1 MGLRERATDLFWLR
15 HEAADADPEP
25 IKFAPSGIILSYFLE
40 SFFASFGTTGCGSS
54 ANRQPRHGPY
64 EKTTFRLSRSLS
76 QAVLNK
82 KLLFFVTEDWFV
94 CSHWLPH
101 VTAARDAGYQVY
113 VVTRVRQHRAIIEAR
128 GVHVVPLEL
137 SRRGRNPM
145 AELRVI
151 ADLIKIY
158 RKIRPDLVKH
168 VAMKPVVYG
177 TIAAWFSQPC
187 AVVNYMAGLGWLF
200 TSDSVKARLLRPV
213 VRAVLGRLLAR
224 GHVIVENP
232 DDYEQMM
239 SLGFD
244 GIPLVVLPARMLW
257 TKGIG
262 EFVTAAERLRA
273 EGVAA
278 RFALVGDPDPDNPES
293 VSIDQLESWRQKGAV
308 EWWGRRDD
316 MPQVLAACH
325 IVCLPSYR
333 EGLPKALLEAAA
345 AGKPIITTDTPGCRE
360 VVRHGDNG
368 LLVPAAD
375 ALALAEALKT
385 LIEDGPQ
392 RERMGRRGR
401 EIAETEF
408 SSEKIT
414 SEALALYNA
423 VLS

>member
-1 MGLRERATDLFWLR
+1 M
-15 HEAADADPEP
+15 
-25 IKFAPSGIILSYFLE
+25 
-40 SFFASFGTTGCGSS
+40 
-54 ANRQPRHGPY
+54 
-64 EKTTFRLSRSLS
+64 
-76 QAVLNK
+76 NK

-239 SLGFD
+239 SLGLFEPAEECD

-360 VVRHGDNG
+360 GVRHGDNG

>member
-1 MGLRERATDLFWLR
+1 M
-15 HEAADADPEP
+15 
-25 IKFAPSGIILSYFLE
+25 
-40 SFFASFGTTGCGSS
+40 
-54 ANRQPRHGPY
+54 
-64 EKTTFRLSRSLS
+64 
-76 QAVLNK
+76 K
-82 KLLFFVTEDWFV
+82 KRILFFVTEDWFV

-101 VTAARDAGYQVY
+101 VTAVRDAGYEVY
-113 VVTRVRQHRAIIEAR
+113 VVTRVRQHRSIIEAR

-137 SRRGRNPM
+137 SRRGHNPI
-145 AELRVI
+145 AELRMI

-158 RKIRPDLVKH
+158 RKIRPDLVKN
-168 VAMKPVVYG
+168 VAIKPVVYG
-177 TIAAWFSQPC
+177 TLAACFSRPR

-200 TSDSVKARLLRPV
+200 TSDSAKARLLRPV
-213 VRAVLGRLLAR
+213 IRAVLARLLSK

-232 DDYEQMM
+232 DDYAQMIGFGLPAARL
-239 SLGFD
+239 SLIRGAGVDLGAFSPAEERD
-244 GIPLVVLPARMLW
+244 GIPLIVLPARMLW
-257 TKGIG
+257 TKGVG

-278 RFALVGDPDPDNPES
+278 RFALIGDPDPDNPAS
-293 VSIDQLESWRQKGAV
+293 VSIAQLQTWKRKGSI
-308 EWWGRRDD
+308 EWWGRREDI
-316 MPQVLAACH
+316 PQVLAKCH

-368 LLVPAAD
+368 LLVPARD
-375 ALALAEALKT
+375 AYALAEALKT
-385 LIEDGPQ
+385 LIEDRAR
-392 RERMGRRGR
+392 RERMGRRSR

-414 SEALALYNA
+414 SETLDLYNA

>member
-1 MGLRERATDLFWLR
+1 M
-15 HEAADADPEP
+15 
-25 IKFAPSGIILSYFLE
+25 
-40 SFFASFGTTGCGSS
+40 
-54 ANRQPRHGPY
+54 
-64 EKTTFRLSRSLS
+64 
-76 QAVLNK
+76 NK

-101 VTAARDAGYQVY
+101 VTAARDAGYDVY
-113 VVTRVRQHRAIIEAR
+113 VVTRVRQHRSIIEAR
-128 GVHVVPLEL
+128 GVHVIPLEL
-137 SRRGRNPM
+137 SRRGRNPIR
-145 AELRVI
+145 ELRVI

-158 RKIRPDLVKH
+158 RGIRPDLVKH

-177 TIAAWFSQPC
+177 TIAAWFSRPG
-187 AVVNYMAGLGWLF
+187 AIVNYMAGLGWLF
-200 TSDSVKARLLRPV
+200 TANSFKARLLRPA
-213 VRAVLGRLLAR
+213 VRAVLARLLAR

-232 DDYEQMM
+232 DDYAQMM
-239 SLGFD
+239 SLGLPAARLRLIRGAGVDLQAFSPAAEGD
-244 GIPLVVLPARMLW
+244 GTPLVVLPARMLW
-257 TKGIG
+257 TKGVG
-262 EFVTAAERLRA
+262 EFVTAAKRLRA

-278 RFALVGDPDPDNPES
+278 RFVLVGDPDPDNPAS
-293 VSIDQLESWRQKGAV
+293 VPIDQLENWRQDGTV

-316 MPQVLAACH
+316 IPQVLAMSY

-368 LLVPAAD
+368 LLVPARD
-375 ALALAEALKT
+375 AFALAEALKT
-385 LIEDGPQ
+385 LIKDRSR
-392 RERMGRRGR
+392 RELMGRRGR

-414 SEALALYNA
+414 SETLSVYDA